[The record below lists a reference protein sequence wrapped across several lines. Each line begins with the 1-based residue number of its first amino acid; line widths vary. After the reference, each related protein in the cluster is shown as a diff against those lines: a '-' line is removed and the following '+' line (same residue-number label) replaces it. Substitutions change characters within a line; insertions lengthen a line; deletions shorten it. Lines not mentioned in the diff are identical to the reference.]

1 LQDDLALDRVVCR
14 AAIGMQDARPRD
26 QSGLHP
32 GLARPPPHP
41 TGAVKDASAGS
52 LVLVLVL
59 VVVLVVVVVVLV
71 ASKIR
76 HLTDVSA

>member
-1 LQDDLALDRVVCR
+1 
-14 AAIGMQDARPRD
+14 MQEGRPRD

-32 GLARPPPHP
+32 GLAQPLHS
-41 TGAVKDASAGS
+41 TGAIKARAVSA
-52 LVLVLVL
+52 
-59 VVVLVVVVVVLV
+59 VVV